1 MAESTGL
8 LNLHTGNRITSSNLV
23 LSAKR
28 PCRNLCE
35 AFLHQCRSENS
46 HPQNVWLYIV
56 QPSGVIIFIIN
67 RFQPVRRSNAAGC
80 APSTSRGHPAAPGR
94 ILFYEYSC
102 SVFGKK
108 GRLRNRFGKAAKGHR
123 ACVNIF
129 SVNYFSGS
137 GRMSRLSSSSW
148 VWSILDGASI
158 ITSRPWLFFG
168 KAIKSRMDSLP
179 AKRAQT
185 RSKPKARPP

>member
-46 HPQNVWLYIV
+46 QPQNVWLYIA
-56 QPSGVIIFIIN
+56 QPSGVIIFIID
-67 RFQPVRRSNAAGC
+67 RFQPVRRSSAAGC

-102 SVFGKK
+102 SASGKK
-108 GRLRNRFGKAAKGHR
+108 NRQAPRPIWK
-123 ACVNIF
+123 
-129 SVNYFSGS
+129 
-137 GRMSRLSSSSW
+137 SSQRS
-148 VWSILDGASI
+148 
-158 ITSRPWLFFG
+158 P
-168 KAIKSRMDSLP
+168 SLP
-179 AKRAQT
+179 EYIQCKLLLRKRADVQT
-185 RSKPKARPP
+185 ELVELGLVDLGRSVDHHVTALVVLREGDEVTDGLLAGE

>member
-1 MAESTGL
+1 MIHRKRAQSHFT
-8 LNLHTGNRITSSNLV
+8 LV

-46 HPQNVWLYIV
+46 QPQNVWLYIV

-123 ACVNIF
+123 ACLNIF

-148 VWSILDGASI
+148 V
-158 ITSRPWLFFG
+158 
-168 KAIKSRMDSLP
+168 
-179 AKRAQT
+179 
-185 RSKPKARPP
+185 

>member
-35 AFLHQCRSENS
+35 AFLLQCSSENS
-46 HPQNVWLYIV
+46 QPQNVWLYIV

-67 RFQPVRRSNAAGC
+67 RFQPVRRSSAAGC